1 MKTLNYYINEALIK
15 KDTKIRIHN
24 YQPKDQYEL
33 RDLLEQLLKERGKDA
48 DLNDIDVSNIT
59 SMAYGINT
67 DRRGLFNGL
76 DPHNIDISEWDV
88 SNVKNMR
95 YMFNKCINYNCDLSK
110 WDVSNVEN
118 MSRTFLRCEKFT
130 GKGLSKWNIQNV
142 ENINGMFCRCESFD
156 GKEIENWNI
165 NNGKIK
171 SLNSTFKRCIIFNAD
186 LSNWDVSN
194 IEEMENTFEK
204 CKSFEGKG
212 LEKWNTENLED
223 LWEMFMDCEKLQ
235 ADLSNWSTKKIK
247 DISCTFEGCKKLNC
261 DFNKWEINKKTT
273 DIYSTFD
280 GCISLKNIPNWYEV

>member
-1 MKTLNYYINEALIK
+1 MKTLNNYISEALIK
-15 KDTKIRIHN
+15 KDTKIRIYN

-88 SNVKNMR
+88 SNVQDMR
-95 YMFNKCINYNCDLSK
+95 YMFTNCINFNCDLSK
-110 WDVSNVEN
+110 WDVSNVET
-118 MSRTFLRCEKFT
+118 MRRTFLRCEKFT
-130 GKGLSKWNIQNV
+130 GKGLSEWNIRNV
-142 ENINGMFCRCESFD
+142 KEISGMFCRCESFD

-171 SLNSTFKRCIIFNAD
+171 SLNSTFKRCINFNAD

-212 LEKWNTENLED
+212 LEKWNTKNLED
-223 LWEMFMDCEKLQ
+223 LYEMFVDCEKLQ
-235 ADLSNWSTKKIK
+235 ADLSNWSTKKMK
-247 DISCTFEGCKKLNC
+247 DMGYAFERCEKLNC
-261 DFNKWEINKKTT
+261 DFNKWKIDKKIT
-273 DIYSTFD
+273 DIDGAFD
-280 GCISLKNIPNWYEV
+280 GCISLKNIPDWYEV